1 VRSAACAPAPPPL
14 ARCGARAAPPRGSR
28 PATTKDARDLAREQF
43 GKNPGRYVS
52 SPVHAKGASL
62 DRIVELLAARG
73 QETVLDIAT
82 GGGHTALAVA
92 PHVARVI
99 ATDLTPQMLEAARA
113 FITGRGVTNVE
124 FRVADATS
132 LPFPDGEFDAV
143 TCRIAPHH
151 FPDVGAFVR
160 EVYRVLKPRG
170 TAIVVDN
177 VVPEDEQAAA
187 FLNEFE
193 KTRDP
198 SHVWCYPPSGWVR
211 FFEAAGFQDLQVESF
226 FKALDF
232 EAWTDLKG
240 MESGTK
246 DRLRDMLVEAP
257 PKALDALFP
266 EDRDGALWFYLQEL
280 LIRGVKAAS

>member
-1 VRSAACAPAPPPL
+1 M
-14 ARCGARAAPPRGSR
+14 
-28 PATTKDARDLAREQF
+28 KDARDLAREQF
-43 GKNPGRYVS
+43 GKNPERYVS

-62 DRIVELLAARG
+62 DRIVELLSPRG
-73 QETVLDIAT
+73 IETVLDIAT

-99 ATDLTPQMLEAARA
+99 ATDLTPPMLEAARA
-113 FITGRGVTNVE
+113 FLTGRGIANVE

-132 LPFPDGEFDAV
+132 LPFTDGEFDAV

-151 FPDVGAFVR
+151 FPDVRAFLR
-160 EVYRVLKPRG
+160 ETYRVLKPG
-170 TAIVVDN
+170 GIAIVVDN
-177 VVPEDEQAAA
+177 VVPEDEKAAA
-187 FLNEFE
+187 FINEFE

-198 SHVWCYPPSGWVR
+198 SHVWAYPPSSWVK
-211 FFEAAGFQDLQVESF
+211 FFEEAGFLDLQVESF

-240 MESGTK
+240 MEPATK

-266 EDRDGALWFYLQEL
+266 EDREGALWFYLQEL
-280 LIRGVKAAS
+280 LIRGVKPGS